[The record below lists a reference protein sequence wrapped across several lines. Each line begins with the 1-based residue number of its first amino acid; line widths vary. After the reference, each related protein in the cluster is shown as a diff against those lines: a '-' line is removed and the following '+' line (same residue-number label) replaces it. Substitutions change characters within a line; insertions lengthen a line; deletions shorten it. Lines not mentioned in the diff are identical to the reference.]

1 MFHMVILSNVQK
13 MWMIFIK
20 ILNIIIQIKNEKYL
34 IVIDDMNADILSN
47 KNLNSTV
54 TELFSRGRK

>member
-1 MFHMVILSNVQK
+1 MVILSNVQK